1 MQTDEINAVNAVH
14 NYQPNREKNVER
26 PEKAEQLE
34 TNSQKEAYEVE
45 LSEAAR
51 DQREF
56 IESEREKAN
65 LEDAQSSTYNA
76 SAKIGG

>member
-1 MQTDEINAVNAVH
+1 METNEINAVNAVH
-14 NYQPNREKNVER
+14 NYQPNRETGAEQ

-34 TNSQKEAYEVE
+34 TNSQKEAYQVE

-56 IESEREKAN
+56 IESEREKAT
-65 LEDAQSSTYNA
+65 LENAQSSTYNA

>member
-14 NYQPNREKNVER
+14 NYPPNREANIER
-26 PEKAEQLE
+26 SEKAEQLE
-34 TNSQKEAYEVE
+34 TNSQKEAYQVE

-65 LEDAQSSTYNA
+65 LEDAQSSTYSA